1 MAGSLSAIVL
11 AGGASRRLGLDK
23 AQLTFG
29 GRPLLHIIIDRLSAV
44 CDEMIVA
51 CGRRRDLDGPHV
63 PGRIVYDAM
72 PGQGPLAGI
81 EAGLRAASSD
91 FAFVVACDM
100 PFLQP
105 ALLSYM
111 ADLPRDYEAL
121 VPVATGRR
129 HPLHA
134 IYARSCLPAIESLL
148 ARGENRADELH
159 YHVRTRVVWED
170 DLRRHDPE
178 GMSLF
183 NLNEPADLSYA
194 RSRWEALERGAAG
207 AATARR

>member
-29 GRPLLHIIIDRLSAV
+29 GRPLLHIIIDRLSPV
-44 CDEMIVA
+44 CDEVIVA
-51 CGRRRDLDGPHV
+51 GGRRHDLDGPHA
-63 PGRIVYDAM
+63 PGRVVYDAV

-91 FAFVVACDM
+91 FALVVACDM
-100 PFLQP
+100 PFLNP

-111 ADLPRDYEAL
+111 ADLPRDYEVL
-121 VPVATGRR
+121 VPVAAGRR

-134 IYARSCLPAIESLL
+134 IYARACLPAIELLL
-148 ARGENRADELH
+148 ARGENRADELRNL
-159 YHVRTRVVWED
+159 VRTRVVSDD

-194 RSRWEALERGAAG
+194 RSRWEALERSAAE
-207 AATARR
+207 AARAGR